1 MAKPG
6 LALIFGKD
14 KGKDTP
20 DEDIADGGADDAEE
34 GDVSEEARTAW
45 EEYDAAPSAEGFCR
59 AVKACMG
66 GSY

>member
-14 KGKDTP
+14 KGKDEP
-20 DEDIADGGADDAEE
+20 EVDDSPMEEE
-34 GDVSEEARTAW
+34 GELSEAARSAW
-45 EEYDAAPSAEGFCR
+45 EEYDAAPSAEGFAR

-66 GSY
+66 DY